1 MTTSASCASVI
12 TDNIQTMPS
21 TVKEKVAILVKDK
34 DDTNDKLNALQSG
47 ILLHDKEYVVF
58 EIPSKS
64 KEIDSL
70 IEELI
75 KQGII
80 YVTICNSETN
90 NNKNPIIKLLM
101 KPVNKFLSKYNNN
114 DLQAS
119 LVDAGMLIIHPNNIT
134 GTDIAK
140 CGLLT
145 TAKPLPQSIQDIASG
160 IFVLNSLCRTN
171 TGQSAISQQG
181 KVIGIETE
189 VEDTEHMIQR
199 CINSKMLAKTGGV
212 LVKLT
217 KPKQKENLMF
227 PTIDS
232 NTIIKTKEAKLE
244 GIVINA
250 NYCRFID
257 INKTIALA
265 NKHNI
270 FILSI

>member
-1 MTTSASCASVI
+1 
-12 TDNIQTMPS
+12 MPS

-34 DDTNDKLNALQSG
+34 DDTNDKLNALQAG

-58 EIPSKS
+58 DIPSKS
-64 KEIDSL
+64 KEIDNL
-70 IEELI
+70 IETLI
-75 KQGII
+75 EQEIM
-80 YVTICNSETN
+80 YVTICNNELNSIR
-90 NNKNPIIKLLM
+90 NPLIKLLM

-114 DLQAS
+114 DLQTS

-145 TAKPLPQSIQDIASG
+145 TAKPLPPSIQDIASG

-189 VEDTEHMIQR
+189 IENTEHLIQR
-199 CINSKMLAKTGGV
+199 CITSKMLVKTGGV

-217 KPKQKENLMF
+217 KQNQKEHLMF
-227 PTIDS
+227 PTIDN
-232 NTIIKTKEAKLE
+232 NTIIKAKEAKLE

-250 NYCRFID
+250 NYCRIID
-257 INKTIALA
+257 MNKTIALA
-265 NKHNI
+265 NKYNI